1 MLSLPTGKSV
11 QDRLADWIETAVLF
25 GDAGTVSLAQLLDWV
40 EEEGI
45 ATDLDLYDD
54 VRDPDLGGDDDP
66 STIVR
71 LRSESA
77 EGVGPGAI
85 AAHDAL
91 LRVQDRAD
99 IVGDHYPVRLEGNV
113 AQRVVQSWRDA
124 PVYAFMLALNA
135 RHFHHLDADFQTG
148 ARLFERVVVV
158 ALAAYWGGEAAHFG
172 WPRDTGE
179 AGAFREAFPRI
190 VRQMRERLTCQPDAL
205 PGRLKDLAVDVVA
218 WRALD
223 TRRGQSVILCQC
235 AVGADWE
242 DKGLHIEEWQRLI
255 SFAVSPIKG
264 LAFPFVPE
272 SERPFSDIDWELLS
286 ARGGVPFDRLRLA
299 RLTPD
304 VPDQLREQL
313 VEWTGSLASVLG
325 D

>member
-1 MLSLPTGKSV
+1 
-11 QDRLADWIETAVLF
+11 
-25 GDAGTVSLAQLLDWV
+25 
-40 EEEGI
+40 
-45 ATDLDLYDD
+45 
-54 VRDPDLGGDDDP
+54 
-66 STIVR
+66 
-71 LRSESA
+71 
-77 EGVGPGAI
+77 
-85 AAHDAL
+85 
-91 LRVQDRAD
+91 
-99 IVGDHYPVRLEGNV
+99 
-113 AQRVVQSWRDA
+113 
-124 PVYAFMLALNA
+124 
-135 RHFHHLDADFQTG
+135 
-148 ARLFERVVVV
+148 
-158 ALAAYWGGEAAHFG
+158 
-172 WPRDTGE
+172 
-179 AGAFREAFPRI
+179 
-190 VRQMRERLTCQPDAL
+190 MRERLTCQPDAL